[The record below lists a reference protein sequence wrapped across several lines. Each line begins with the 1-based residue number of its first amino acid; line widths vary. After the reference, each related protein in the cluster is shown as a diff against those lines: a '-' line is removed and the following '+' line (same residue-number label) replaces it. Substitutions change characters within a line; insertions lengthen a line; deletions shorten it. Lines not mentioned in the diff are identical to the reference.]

1 MNKYQLEFF
10 KAKPR
15 FLIFCKALQHAV
27 LGFSH
32 WCWDEDLYD
41 ISKFSEWLDFLL
53 QTPQVTCLL
62 LSHLFH
68 GPVQQKHLSTGLIPS
83 EVKYINMLIWLNV
96 LQLTPKCVTIL
107 SPFDFKRPVV
117 QIFSG
122 RQHIHLIKKKK
133 LKNFLDL
140 SDPVKP
146 KLFPSNYYAITYENK
161 SKQFSWFGLWN
172 LILSIW

>member
-1 MNKYQLEFF
+1 MHKYQLEFF

-15 FLIFCKALQHAV
+15 FLIFCKALKHAV

-83 EVKYINMLIWLNV
+83 EVKYINTTECPKANTKMCDHSVSFWL
-96 LQLTPKCVTIL
+96 QKTS
-107 SPFDFKRPVV
+107 SPD
-117 QIFSG
+117 IFRKATYSFN
-122 RQHIHLIKKKK
+122 KKKK

-161 SKQFSWFGLWN
+161 SK
-172 LILSIW
+172 